1 MVELD
6 CDWDGGGVW
15 ETAFV
20 FLVIGV
26 EDEDMVN
33 EYKNATKK
41 VETLSRAENT
51 YIKTSDIE
59 KQLCLF
65 KI

>member
-6 CDWDGGGVW
+6 CVWDGEGVW
-15 ETAFV
+15 EIAFV

-26 EDEDMVN
+26 EDEDMLN
-33 EYKNATKK
+33 EYKNSTKK
-41 VETLSRAENT
+41 VKMVSRAGNM
-51 YIKTSDIE
+51 YMKTSDIE

-65 KI
+65 